1 MAGALQSERLE
12 RIVVDL
18 SHVDQKRRGILDMK
32 ETQKPL
38 LELLNRAELKA
49 RYGNCRGEIKL
60 LFF

>member
-1 MAGALQSERLE
+1 M
-12 RIVVDL
+12 VDL

-38 LELLNRAELKA
+38 LDLLNREEIKN
-49 RYGNCRGEIKL
+49 RYGAVTARIDL